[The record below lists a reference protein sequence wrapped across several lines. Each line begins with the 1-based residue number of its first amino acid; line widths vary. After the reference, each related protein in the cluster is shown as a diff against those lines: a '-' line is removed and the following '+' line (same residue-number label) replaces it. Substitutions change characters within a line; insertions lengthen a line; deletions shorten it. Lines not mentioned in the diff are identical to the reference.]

1 MFDLVTAIQNYAG
14 WLYALLVLLMARE
27 VLAMWRA
34 GRDRDVALFDLE
46 REAATGRAVR
56 SLITL
61 FLLATVWVGVYTV
74 ANIVAPSIPESW
86 SRRVGDDVPLVET
99 PPTVTLPTDTP
110 TPPPAT
116 PTRQQRIV
124 TAIPQ
129 PTATAAPLP
138 SDG

>member
-1 MFDLVTAIQNYAG
+1 MLDLVTAIQNYAG
-14 WLYALLVLLMARE
+14 WLYVLLAILMARE
-27 VLAMWRA
+27 VLVMWRA

-74 ANIVAPSIPESW
+74 ANIVAPSIPKSPS
-86 SRRVGDDVPLVET
+86 SRAGDEAPLVET

-110 TPPPAT
+110 TPPGAT
-116 PTRQQRIV
+116 ATSPQRIV
-124 TAIPQ
+124 TAIPV
-129 PTATAAPLP
+129 PTDTPTP
-138 SDG
+138 SPTEE

>member
-1 MFDLVTAIQNYAG
+1 MLDLVTAIQNYAG
-14 WLYALLVLLMARE
+14 WLYALLAILMARE
-27 VLAMWRA
+27 VLVMWRA

-74 ANIVAPSIPESW
+74 ANIVAPSIPDSP
-86 SRRVGDDVPLVET
+86 SRRAGDDVPLVET

-110 TPPPAT
+110 TPPVAT
-116 PTRQQRIV
+116 ATSPQRIV
-124 TAIPQ
+124 TAIPV
-129 PTATAAPLP
+129 PTSTPTTTAPDA
-138 SDG
+138 